1 MIQSTIFRKNIPVDP
16 ETRDCRFGKR
26 GVIKTLN
33 MKKVYALLGTR
44 DIPGSEKEL
53 KILCTRMTEL
63 VKLNGEKWVA
73 ENRQKLLDEWIYIVR
88 QAFIS

>member
-1 MIQSTIFRKNIPVDP
+1 M
-16 ETRDCRFGKR
+16 R
-26 GVIKTLN
+26 GVMKTLN
-33 MKKVYALLGTR
+33 LKKVYTLLGTR

-53 KILCTRMTEL
+53 KILCTRITEL

-88 QAFIS
+88 QVIIS

>member
-1 MIQSTIFRKNIPVDP
+1 M
-16 ETRDCRFGKR
+16 R
-26 GVIKTLN
+26 GVMKTLN
-33 MKKVYALLGTR
+33 LKKVYMLLGTR

-63 VKLNGEKWVA
+63 VKLNGEKWVI